1 MKRLLYIS
9 SGKKTLSDL
18 TPSLTLAFKHLE
30 EKRKD
35 FRFQTHSLLKESLE
49 MLDKK
54 IKIFQ
59 PTIIVIF
66 GQDTHLAFEYVK
78 HINVP
83 IGLWVVNDPYR
94 ISDYYDKAK
103 QYDFIIT
110 EESSCVPFYK
120 KQLNIYAFHFPLGVN
135 EQNYYP
141 IPNVNKR
148 YDFSF
153 IGNATPSRLS
163 FFHSLLKTQHNH
175 TYILVGKGWNQLRQY
190 KLFKNQIK
198 SVIMKPRDV
207 CKIYNQSK
215 IVLNL
220 HRSDSDLN
228 KNPYQLKA
236 LTPNNRTFD
245 ICAAKSFQLVSY
257 REGLKDYFDLNKE
270 IVSFHDASDLA
281 DKINYFKQNKKK
293 RELIAKNGFIR
304 TLQCHT
310 YKQRVET
317 LLNTLPDE
325 LNIIRPFQ

>member
-1 MKRLLYIS
+1 MNRLLYIS

-30 EKRKD
+30 DSRKG

-49 MLDKK
+49 ALEKK
-54 IKIFQ
+54 LKTFH

-66 GQDTHLAFEYVK
+66 GQDTHPALEYVK
-78 HINVP
+78 HMNVP

-120 KQLNIYAFHFPLGVN
+120 KQLNIHAFHFPLGVN

-141 IPNVNKR
+141 IPNVNKC

-163 FFHSLLKTQHNH
+163 FFDSLLKRQHSH
-175 TYILVGKGWNQLRQY
+175 TFILIGKGWNQLRQY
-190 KLFKNQIK
+190 KRFQHQIK
-198 SVIMKPRDV
+198 SMFMKPKDV

-220 HRSDSDLN
+220 HRSDNDLN

-245 ICAAKSFQLVSY
+245 ICASKSFQLVSY
-257 REGLKDYFDLNKE
+257 REGLTDYFDLNKE
-270 IVSFHDASDLA
+270 IVSFHDARDLT
-281 DKINYFKQNKKK
+281 DKINYFIQNKKK

-317 LLNTLPDE
+317 LLNSFTDE
-325 LNIIRPFQ
+325 LTIIRPVQ